1 VNKVRSE
8 AMWRLGSQAA
18 RKPVNAA
25 AAKIQSE
32 KNNGNEKK
40 GECTKTERMEHMML
54 TSNRATATWGE
65 RTNANRASVTLVFLC
80 VDFTRKQYRNLEIL
94 DMHSFAVPQR
104 EAKANR
110 NLGYPLH
117 PSSQKSRIIAV
128 RPSQGFMLEMYCKS
142 QTDMTG

>member
-1 VNKVRSE
+1 MNKVRSE

-65 RTNANRASVTLVFLC
+65 RTNANRASVTLVFVC

-94 DMHSFAVPQR
+94 DMHSFAGPSARQKPIEIWAIR
-104 EAKANR
+104 CI
-110 NLGYPLH
+110 PLVRKVVSS
-117 PSSQKSRIIAV
+117 PSGRARVSCSRCTV
-128 RPSQGFMLEMYCKS
+128 SPKP
-142 QTDMTG
+142 T